1 MAAPTVISEQ
11 VPPGPRQDASI
22 TAKLATIVFSAGDS
36 VNGNK
41 VIMGSERVLILV
53 RNTGASAGT
62 VSIASSKDAYGRK
75 ADIDAFSIAADA
87 VVGRIFTPE
96 GWQQVTG
103 GRDLLITPSA
113 ATIEIAALRL

>member
-11 VPPGPRQDASI
+11 VLPGPYQAATI
-22 TAKLATIVFSAGDS
+22 AAKLATIVFNAGDS

-41 VIMGSERVLILV
+41 VIMGSEQVLILI

-62 VSIASSKDAYGRK
+62 VSIASSKDKYGRT

-87 VVGRIFTPE
+87 EVGRIFTPE